1 MDLNINKLKEENDDD
16 MIFKQKKIL
25 FLNIKFIFFLK
36 FFTDINTYLDSYKIS
51 RKQPLNIISLF
62 QNIEN
67 KMEDNLESLN
77 FKLSDIQS
85 INTIFDNL
93 KSNDNVLLRKL
104 KKLRKLDGSL
114 ISYLAEQNNYL
125 CNSHFIK
132 VKNHKTEIIL
142 NKVSLKK
149 NSKLLKTFKSSM
161 SLKDN
166 I

>member
-1 MDLNINKLKEENDDD
+1 LDLNINKLKEENDDD